1 MAVIMVLG
9 GIWGLYYLR
18 TEQGNFFAVLI
29 LVSLLIALF
38 AILMKLATTASRVE
52 MFSATAV
59 YAAALV
65 VFVAVQAPDNQ
76 ALSFVLDSGVKGNG
90 TSSD

>member
-9 GIWGLYYLR
+9 GIWGLYYFR
-18 TEQGNFFAVLI
+18 TEQGNLSAVLI
-29 LVSLLIALF
+29 LVSLLIVLF
-38 AILMKLATTASRVE
+38 AILMKLVTTSSRVE
-52 MFSATAV
+52 MFSATAG

-65 VFVAVQAPDNQ
+65 VFVAVQAFDSK

-90 TSSD
+90 TLSD